1 MYELC
6 CKSITI
12 SATYQGENMAKKWYL
27 VNDDGTIEDEL
38 DTGNVFLTQKQIDYL
53 NGAKKIKSHF
63 LKVNDVYLSEL
74 VEVSDMILILM
85 QYIGYFNGVLT
96 FRNGNIIHTDSMIK
110 KLKKRSRSGHNAIKK
125 LIELDVIHRKKDGR
139 KYYYLFNPF
148 IAHRGSRVAKE
159 LYEDFRLSK
168 WNNENYK

>member
-1 MYELC
+1 
-6 CKSITI
+6 
-12 SATYQGENMAKKWYL
+12 MAKKWYL

-74 VEVSDMILILM
+74 VEVSDMVLILM

-96 FRNGNIIHTDSMIK
+96 HRNGRVMYTDSMIK
-110 KLKKRSRSGHNAIKK
+110 KLKKRSRSGHNAINK
-125 LIELDVIHRKKDGR
+125 LISLDIIHRKKEGR
-139 KYYYLFNPF
+139 KYYYIFNPF
-148 IAHRGSRVAKE
+148 IAHRGPRVAKE

-168 WNNENYK
+168 WNSENYK